1 MSDKQASTRLGPIE
15 LAAGITKFNTI
26 AFLYGDFAA
35 IGLLVFINIGQV
47 YVLNENLNIPRS
59 EQGTISGDLQ
69 FFNEIIILAVIGI
82 FGVLSDRIGRRTVM
96 AFGIAMIGVSYIL
109 YPLADS
115 VADLYF
121 YRVFYAIGVA
131 AATVLL
137 TVIVHDYVKESSRGK
152 LVAASGVM
160 GGLGTIIIVAGSR
173 RLPGLFQDAGADN
186 LAAGQYAHWVIAAIA
201 FISALVIWLG
211 LAKGAPTK
219 REDQPPIGELL
230 RIGLHEAKNPRV
242 ALSYGTA
249 FVARGDMVIMGTF
262 LVLWGTIAG
271 GEQGLDT
278 AEALERGALLYLQAL
293 SASLPFTVVLFFLL
307 DRFNRVTVV
316 SIGNFLATAGFLS
329 MGLIDDPLG
338 SGLYPLFALLGIGQ
352 ISCFLSSQA
361 LIGQE
366 ANDIQ
371 RGSVIGVFSFLGAV
385 GILVASIVGGRLFDA
400 VGSSSPFIMVG
411 CATGI
416 LFIASVIVRVK
427 SPGPMPMDAAAK
439 AVDNVA

>member
-1 MSDKQASTRLGPIE
+1 MSEQHPSTRLGPIE
-15 LAAGITKFNTI
+15 LAKGISKLNTI

-47 YVLNENLNIPRS
+47 YVLNENLGIPRS

-69 FFNEIIILAVIGI
+69 FFNEIVILAVIGI

-96 AFGIAMIGVSYIL
+96 AFGIAMIGVSYIF

-115 VADLYF
+115 VTDLYV
-121 YRVFYAIGVA
+121 YRVIYAVGVA

-137 TVIVHDYVKESSRGK
+137 TVLVHDYVKESSRGK
-152 LVAASGVM
+152 LVAASGIM
-160 GGLGTIIIVAGSR
+160 GGLGSIIVVTGSGQ
-173 RLPGLFQDAGADN
+173 LPAFFRDAGASA
-186 LAAGQYAHWVIAAIA
+186 LAAGQYAHWLVAAIA
-201 FISALVIWLG
+201 LVSAAVIWFG
-211 LAKGAPTK
+211 LAKGAPTR
-219 REDQPPIGELL
+219 REEQPPLGELL
-230 RIGLHEAKNPRV
+230 RIGIREAKNPRV
-242 ALSYGTA
+242 ALSYATA

-262 LVLWGTIAG
+262 LVLWGSVAG
-271 GEQGLDT
+271 GEQGLDN
-278 AEALERGALLYLQAL
+278 AEAVSRGSLLYAQAL

-316 SIGNFLATAGFLS
+316 MIGNFLATAGFLS
-329 MGLIDDPLG
+329 MGLIDDPLA

-371 RGSVIGVFSFLGAV
+371 RGSVIGVFSFMGAV
-385 GILVASIVGGRLFDA
+385 GILVASIVGGRMFDA
-400 VGSSSPFIMVG
+400 IGPSSPFVMVG
-411 CATGI
+411 CATGL
-416 LFIASVIVRVK
+416 LFIASVVVRLK
-427 SPGPMPMDAAAK
+427 SPGPMPMRAGAKVAA
-439 AVDNVA
+439 